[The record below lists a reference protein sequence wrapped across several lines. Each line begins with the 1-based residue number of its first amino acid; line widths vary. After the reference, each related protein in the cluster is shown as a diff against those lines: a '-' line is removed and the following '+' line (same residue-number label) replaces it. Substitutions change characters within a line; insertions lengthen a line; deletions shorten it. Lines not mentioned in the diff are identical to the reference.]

1 MKELEIIEKLNQLNN
16 FHLSLRVIQI
26 DNDEIIKEVSKLNSN
41 KKITTITNLEESFDK
56 LYEAY
61 NEKADVVLVNEKVNF
76 LLPLISVLTKQS
88 IDIIKPIIPVYY
100 YLKDNK
106 IIQKVKTACHKKMT
120 TFTQIKT
127 RQELINL
134 INSNI

>member
-26 DNDEIIKEVSKLNSN
+26 DDDEIIKEVSKLNSN
-41 KKITTITNLEESFDK
+41 KKIITITNLEESFDK
-56 LYEAY
+56 LNKAY
-61 NEKADVVLVNEKVNF
+61 NEKVDVVLVNEKVNF
-76 LLPLISVLTKQS
+76 LLPLACVLTKQS
-88 IDIIKPIIPVYY
+88 IDIIKPTIPVYY

-106 IIQKVKTACHKKMT
+106 IIQKVKTTCHKKMT

-127 RQELINL
+127 RQEVIDLIND
-134 INSNI
+134 NI

>member
-26 DNDEIIKEVSKLNSN
+26 DDDEIIKEVSKLNSN
-41 KKITTITNLEESFDK
+41 KKITTINNLEESFDK

-88 IDIIKPIIPVYY
+88 IDIIKPTIPVYY

>member
-61 NEKADVVLVNEKVNF
+61 NEKVDVVLVNEKVNF

-88 IDIIKPIIPVYY
+88 IDIIKPTIPVYY

>member
-26 DNDEIIKEVSKLNSN
+26 DDDEIIKEVSKLNSN

-61 NEKADVVLVNEKVNF
+61 NEKVDVVLVNEKVNF

>member
-26 DNDEIIKEVSKLNSN
+26 DDDEIIKEVSKLNSN
-41 KKITTITNLEESFDK
+41 KKIITITNLEESFDK
-56 LYEAY
+56 LNKAY
-61 NEKADVVLVNEKVNF
+61 NEKVDVVLVNEKVNF

-88 IDIIKPIIPVYY
+88 VDIIKPTIPVYY

-106 IIQKVKTACHKKMT
+106 IIQKIKTTCHKKMT

-127 RQELINL
+127 RQEVIDLINDY
-134 INSNI
+134 I

>member
-88 IDIIKPIIPVYY
+88 IDIIKPTIPVYY

-127 RQELINL
+127 RQELIDL

>member
-41 KKITTITNLEESFDK
+41 KKIITITNLEESFDK

-61 NEKADVVLVNEKVNF
+61 NEKVDVVLVNEKVSF

-88 IDIIKPIIPVYY
+88 IDIIKPTIPVYY

-127 RQELINL
+127 RQELIDL

>member
-61 NEKADVVLVNEKVNF
+61 NEKVDVVLVNEKVNF

-127 RQELINL
+127 RQELIDL

>member
-88 IDIIKPIIPVYY
+88 IDIIKPTIPVYY

-127 RQELINL
+127 KQELIDL

>member
-26 DNDEIIKEVSKLNSN
+26 DNDEIIKEVSKLKSN

-61 NEKADVVLVNEKVNF
+61 NEKVDVVLVNEKVNF

-88 IDIIKPIIPVYY
+88 IDIIKPTIPVYY

>member
-26 DNDEIIKEVSKLNSN
+26 DDDEIIKEVSKLNSN

-61 NEKADVVLVNEKVNF
+61 NEKVDVVLVNEKVNF

-88 IDIIKPIIPVYY
+88 IDIIKPTIPVYY

>member
-26 DNDEIIKEVSKLNSN
+26 DDDEIIKEVSKLNSN
-41 KKITTITNLEESFDK
+41 KKITTITNLEEAFDK

-88 IDIIKPIIPVYY
+88 IDIIKPTIPVYY

-127 RQELINL
+127 RQELIDL

>member
-61 NEKADVVLVNEKVNF
+61 NEKANVVLVNEKVNF

-88 IDIIKPIIPVYY
+88 IDIIKPTIPVYY

-127 RQELINL
+127 RQELIDL